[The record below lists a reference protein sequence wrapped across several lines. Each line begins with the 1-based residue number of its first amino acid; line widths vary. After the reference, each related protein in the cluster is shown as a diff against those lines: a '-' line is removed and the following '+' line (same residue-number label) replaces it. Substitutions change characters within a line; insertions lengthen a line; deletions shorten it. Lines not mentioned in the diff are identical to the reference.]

1 MDHFPKCSICKQ
13 QFCYQGPPPWLLP
26 CLHAVCK
33 ICLSAAETGTLKCS
47 SCHKEFDKEKHKF
60 SEDKV
65 RAREIFNL
73 TVLHRPS
80 ELQCTNKQDGGQAV
94 VWCKQCEALFCE
106 NCQVAHSD
114 FKITK
119 CHTVQTID
127 QVAQDGVSIEAKDA
141 VCSTHRRHVD
151 FYDATCGVLICLRCT
166 RDDHAGHDVQEVD
179 EAFQSKQL
187 EMKNKHNQLLI
198 HQESLNE
205 SILQMKSIEEKVDK
219 KCRSLQTLKDHT
231 MSELK
236 SLVDQREKELDL
248 DLSTCFEHIRDGAR
262 EKQQE
267 LETSQMSLNTPLDYI
282 EKALTLTPVEYLELQ
297 ATMMQ
302 SVDSCLSEHVSAM
315 KQQEAAEGVAFSRQ
329 GLQSLKADIAS
340 FGCFLT
346 SPDQESQ
353 ANQQQDNQGTFLQN
367 KFEHLQRKNHELEMT
382 QKMLKE
388 KLTTGEEE
396 KDLAHKQL
404 QANSD
409 TITSLERELKTQQTA
424 IDTFKEQ
431 AEKIDL
437 AQKQL
442 QARCDTITSLEKKV
456 KTQQRRIHIFKKQAE
471 KLDLAQKQL
480 QANSDTI
487 TSLEKEVKTQRTAI
501 DTFMKLAEKIGVRLT
516 SDLTLVS
523 SQYTTGV
530 PVKLNCPPLKFD
542 VERANFNLVEVTE
555 RHMVNRPARNPPF
568 TTRKLNRY
576 SGTCGSMTLPYTLT
590 SAPVTTSGS
599 FQGQGQHVPSYSHVS
614 SDPTDPYYFQA
625 HAKITQ
631 TAAIIQTCIFEIV
644 LSEPSNVDT
653 RNDYGRGVK
662 VGFCDTHK
670 TICTHRASC
679 YDQPLANRPGLS
691 MLTYGVV
698 YDAVRGKVA
707 FIDVNKEKIL
717 TSMSVK
723 RAQYLPMFG
732 VQKSEGFTVE
742 ITLMEVKDTDISA
755 RLRGVI
761 QQALQ

>member
-13 QFCYQGPPPWLLP
+13 QFCYQGPHPWLLP

-33 ICLSAAETGTLKCS
+33 VCLSAAETGALKCS
-47 SCHKEFDKEKHKF
+47 SCHKEFDREEHKF
-60 SEDKV
+60 PEDKV
-65 RAREIFNL
+65 RARDIFNL

-119 CHTVQTID
+119 GHTVQTID

-141 VCSTHRRHVD
+141 VCSTHQRPVD
-151 FYDATCGVLICLRCT
+151 VYDATCGVLICSRCT
-166 RDDHAGHDVQEVD
+166 RGDHAGHDVQEVD

-187 EMKNKHNQLLI
+187 EMKTKHNQLLI

-205 SILQMKSIEEKVDK
+205 SILQMNSIEKRVDEK
-219 KCRSLQTLKDHT
+219 CCSLQTLKVHT

-236 SLVDQREKELDL
+236 SLVNQREKELDL

-267 LETSQMSLNTPLDYI
+267 LETSQMSLNTSLDYI

-297 ATMMQ
+297 DTMIQ

-315 KQQEAAEGVAFSRQ
+315 KRQEAAAGVAFSRQ
-329 GLQSLKADIAS
+329 GLQSLKTDIAS

-346 SPDQESQ
+346 SSDQESQ

-396 KDLAHKQL
+396 KDLA
-404 QANSD
+404 
-409 TITSLERELKTQQTA
+409 
-424 IDTFKEQ
+424 
-431 AEKIDL
+431 
-437 AQKQL
+437 QKQL
-442 QARCDTITSLEKKV
+442 QARCDTITSLEKEV
-456 KTQQRRIHIFKKQAE
+456 KTQQRTIYTFKE
-471 KLDLAQKQL
+471 
-480 QANSDTI
+480 
-487 TSLEKEVKTQRTAI
+487 
-501 DTFMKLAEKIGVRLT
+501 LAEKIGVRLT

-523 SQYTTGV
+523 SQYTTDV
-530 PVKLNCPPLKFD
+530 PVKLNCPPLMFD
-542 VERANFNLVEVTE
+542 VGRANFDLVEVTE
-555 RHMVNRPARNPPF
+555 RHMVNHPARNPPS

-576 SGTCGSMTLPYTLT
+576 SGTCGSMTLPYTLS

-599 FQGQGQHVPSYSHVS
+599 FQGHGQLVPSYSHVS

-631 TAAIIQTCIFEIV
+631 TAAKIQTTIFEIV
-644 LSEPSNVDT
+644 LIEPSNADT
-653 RNDYGRGVK
+653 KELICDNDRCGVK
-662 VGFCDTHK
+662 VGYCNTYK
-670 TICTHRASC
+670 TICTKCDNSYHC
-679 YDQPLANRPGLS
+679 FDKPFDNKPGVW

-698 YDAVRGKVA
+698 YDAVRGRVA
-707 FIDVNKEKIL
+707 FIDVNKERIL
-717 TSMSVK
+717 ISQSLK
-723 RAQYLPMFG
+723 RAQLLPMFG
-732 VQKSEGFTVE
+732 VKQSEEFTVE
-742 ITLMEVKDTDISA
+742 MTLMEVKDKDISA

>member
-431 AEKIDL
+431 AEKI
-437 AQKQL
+437 
-442 QARCDTITSLEKKV
+442 
-456 KTQQRRIHIFKKQAE
+456 
-471 KLDLAQKQL
+471 
-480 QANSDTI
+480 
-487 TSLEKEVKTQRTAI
+487 
-501 DTFMKLAEKIGVRLT
+501 GVRLT

>member
-33 ICLSAAETGTLKCS
+33 VCLSAAETGALKCS
-47 SCHKEFDKEKHKF
+47 SCHKEFDREEHKF
-60 SEDKV
+60 PEDKV

-119 CHTVQTID
+119 GHTVQTID

-141 VCSTHRRHVD
+141 VCSTHQRHVD

-179 EAFQSKQL
+179 EAFQSKQF
-187 EMKNKHNQLLI
+187 EMKTKHNQLLI

-205 SILQMKSIEEKVDK
+205 SILQMNSIEEKVDEK
-219 KCRSLQTLKDHT
+219 WRSLQLLKAHT

-262 EKQQE
+262 EKQHE
-267 LETSQMSLNTPLDYI
+267 LETSQMSLNTSLTYI

-297 ATMMQ
+297 DTMML

-315 KQQEAAEGVAFSRQ
+315 KQQEAAAGVAFSRQ

-346 SPDQESQ
+346 SPDQECQ

-367 KFEHLQRKNHELEMT
+367 KLEYLQRKNHELEMT

-388 KLTTGEEE
+388 KLTIEEKE
-396 KDLAHKQL
+396 KDLAQKQL

-424 IDTFKEQ
+424 IDTFKE
-431 AEKIDL
+431 
-437 AQKQL
+437 
-442 QARCDTITSLEKKV
+442 
-456 KTQQRRIHIFKKQAE
+456 
-471 KLDLAQKQL
+471 
-480 QANSDTI
+480 
-487 TSLEKEVKTQRTAI
+487 
-501 DTFMKLAEKIGVRLT
+501 LAEKKGVRLT

-542 VERANFNLVEVTE
+542 VERANFSLVEVTE
-555 RHMVNRPARNPPF
+555 RHMVNHPARNPPS
-568 TTRKLNRY
+568 TMRKFNRY
-576 SGTCGSMTLPYTLT
+576 SGTCGSMTLPYTLS
-590 SAPVTTSGS
+590 SAPITTSGS
-599 FQGQGQHVPSYSHVS
+599 FQGQGQLVPSYSHVS

-631 TAAIIQTCIFEIV
+631 TAAKIQTSIFEIG
-644 LSEPSNVDT
+644 LSETSYADT
-653 RNDYGRGVK
+653 AELICDYYGCGVQ
-662 VGFCDTHK
+662 VVYCHTHK
-670 TICTHRASC
+670 TICTKC
-679 YDQPLANRPGLS
+679 EYCNCFDQPFANKPGVS

-717 TSMSVK
+717 TSESVK
-723 RAQYLPMFG
+723 HAQLLPMFG
-732 VQKSEGFTVE
+732 VKQSEEFTVE
-742 ITLMEVKDTDISA
+742 MTLMEVKDKDISA

-761 QQALQ
+761 QRALQ

>member
-33 ICLSAAETGTLKCS
+33 VCLSAAEAGALKCS

-60 SEDKV
+60 PEDKV
-65 RAREIFNL
+65 RVREIFNL

-119 CHTVQTID
+119 GHTVQTID

-141 VCSTHRRHVD
+141 VCSTHQRPVD
-151 FYDATCGVLICLRCT
+151 VYDATCGVLICSRCT
-166 RDDHAGHDVQEVD
+166 RGDHAGHGVQEVD

-187 EMKNKHNQLLI
+187 EMKTKHNQLLI

-205 SILQMKSIEEKVDK
+205 SILQMNSIEEKIDE
-219 KCRSLQTLKDHT
+219 KCCSLQTLKVHT
-231 MSELK
+231 ISELK

-267 LETSQMSLNTPLDYI
+267 LETSQMSLNTSLTYI

-297 ATMMQ
+297 DTMMQ
-302 SVDSCLSEHVSAM
+302 SVDSCLSEHMSAM
-315 KQQEAAEGVAFSRQ
+315 KQQEAAAGVAFSRQ
-329 GLQSLKADIAS
+329 GLRDLKTDIAS

-346 SPDQESQ
+346 LPDRESQ
-353 ANQQQDNQGTFLQN
+353 ANQQQDNQGTSKYAFLQN
-367 KFEHLQRKNHELEMT
+367 EIGDLQRRYHELEKRSLMT
-382 QKMLKE
+382 EKMLKE
-388 KLTTGEEE
+388 KLTIEEKA
-396 KDLAHKQL
+396 KDLAHKHL
-404 QANSD
+404 QARSD
-409 TITSLERELKTQQTA
+409 TITSLERELETQQTA
-424 IDTFKEQ
+424 IDTFK
-431 AEKIDL
+431 
-437 AQKQL
+437 
-442 QARCDTITSLEKKV
+442 
-456 KTQQRRIHIFKKQAE
+456 
-471 KLDLAQKQL
+471 
-480 QANSDTI
+480 
-487 TSLEKEVKTQRTAI
+487 
-501 DTFMKLAEKIGVRLT
+501 KLAEKIGVRLT
-516 SDLTLVS
+516 SDLTLIS

-542 VERANFNLVEVTE
+542 VLQANFSLVEVTE

-568 TTRKLNRY
+568 TTRKFNRY
-576 SGTCGSMTLPYTLT
+576 SGTCGSMTLPYMLS

-599 FQGQGQHVPSYSHVS
+599 FQGQGQLVPSYSHVS
-614 SDPTDPYYFQA
+614 SDPTDPYYFQV
-625 HAKITQ
+625 HVRIVQ
-631 TAAIIQTCIFEIV
+631 TAAQIQTRIFEIG
-644 LSEPSNVDT
+644 LSAPSHADK
-653 RNDYGRGVK
+653 RECGYFSCGVQ
-662 VGFCDTHK
+662 VGYCNTHK
-670 TICTHRASC
+670 TICTQRVDC
-679 YDQPLANRPGLS
+679 FDRPFDNKPGMS

-707 FIDVNKEKIL
+707 FIDVNKEMIL
-717 TSMSVK
+717 TSRSVK
-723 RAQYLPMFG
+723 SAQLLPMFG
-732 VQKSEGFTVE
+732 VKQSKEFTLE
-742 ITLMEVKDTDISA
+742 MTLMEVKDKDISA
-755 RLRGVI
+755 KLRGVI
-761 QQALQ
+761 QRALQ